1 MIGELERMLRIAG
14 GWLISRILRLDLML
28 LAIVMCLVTVGFITL
43 FSAGYS
49 FPWRIEDQVRN
60 LIVAAGAMF
69 ATALVPV
76 RWIRRISV
84 PCFVIGCLLCSP
96 RRSSASPSR
105 ERRAGSTWAC
115 ASSPRRS

>member
-60 LIVAAGAMF
+60 LIVAAGA
-69 ATALVPV
+69 PD
-76 RWIRRISV
+76 
-84 PCFVIGCLLCSP
+84 P
-96 RRSSASPSR
+96 RHVNGNSAR
-105 ERRAGSTWAC
+105 HLRGIEGLARTT
-115 ASSPRRS
+115 